1 MRKNVTIICNGKYPR
16 RMRKVQALADL
27 LAPHA
32 HVTIRV
38 STAARHAEV
47 LAREASADG
56 AGYIIGAG
64 GDGTINEVVNGM
76 MQFASATSADAK
88 TLARLGVL
96 PLGTGNDFARQE
108 NLAVTTKQLFE
119 SVVRDN
125 HRRIDVGRVEIT
137 SEPSKTNHRYF
148 INIADVGMSGEISAA
163 LAQPDPEHGNRRFHY
178 QRAIFKGFRR
188 YSPRGFRVVTDDFER
203 TISPISIAVANGTTF
218 GGGIKV
224 APMANAQ
231 DGLFEIVMAEH
242 INLWTYL
249 KYLPYLIL
257 GHPIADRRVQYRSGN
272 TVQIMT
278 EDGEPAPLDVDGDA
292 VWGTAFRITCIPKA
306 LWILTN

>member
-1 MRKNVTIICNGKYPR
+1 MKKDVTIICNGKYPR

-32 HVTIRV
+32 RVTIRV
-38 STAARHAEV
+38 STGVRHAEV

-76 MQFASATSADAK
+76 MQFASDASADAK

-108 NLAVTTKQLFE
+108 NLAVTTRQLFE
-119 SVVRDN
+119 SVVRN
-125 HRRIDVGRVEIT
+125 NYRRIDVGRVEIT
-137 SEPSKTNHRYF
+137 SEPSKASHRYF
-148 INIADVGMSGEISAA
+148 INIADVGMSGEISAE
-163 LAQPDPEHGNRRFHY
+163 LSRPDPEHGNGRFHY
-178 QRAIFKGFRR
+178 QRAIFRGFSN
-188 YSPRGFRVVTDDFER
+188 YSPRAFRVVTDDFER
-203 TISPISIAVANGTTF
+203 TLKPITIAVANGTTF

-224 APMANAQ
+224 APMARVE
-231 DGLFEIVMAEH
+231 DGQFEIVMVEH
-242 INLWTYL
+242 IKLRTYL
-249 KYLPYLIL
+249 KFLPSLIRGRAL
-257 GHPIADRRVQYRSGN
+257 VDARVQYRSGDS
-272 TVQIMT
+272 VVLIS
-278 EDGEPAPLDVDGDA
+278 EDGQPAPLDIDGDA
-292 VWGTAFRITCIPKA
+292 VWGTAFRITCIPNA

>member
-32 HVTIRV
+32 RVTIWV
-38 STAARHAEV
+38 SKAARHAEV
-47 LAREASADG
+47 LAREASAAG

-64 GDGTINEVVNGM
+64 GDGTINEVVNGV

-88 TLARLGVL
+88 SLARLGVL

-108 NLAVTTKQLFE
+108 NLAVTIRQLFE

-125 HRRIDVGRVEIT
+125 LRRIDVGRVEIT
-137 SEPSKTNHRYF
+137 SKQSKTTHRYF
-148 INIADVGMSGEISAA
+148 VNIADVGMSGEISAA
-163 LAQPDPEHGNRRFHY
+163 LAQPDPDHVNQRLHY
-178 QRAIFKGFRR
+178 QRAIFKAFKRYTPRR
-188 YSPRGFRVVTDDFER
+188 FRVVTDDFER
-203 TISPISIAVANGTTF
+203 TISPITIAVANGTTY

-231 DGLFEIVMAEH
+231 DGRFEIVMIEN

-249 KYLPYLIL
+249 TYLPYLVL
-257 GHPIADRRVQYRSGN
+257 GHPIADRRVQYRSGQA
-272 TVQIMT
+272 VEIIT

-292 VWGTAFRITCIPKA
+292 VWGTGFRITCIPNA